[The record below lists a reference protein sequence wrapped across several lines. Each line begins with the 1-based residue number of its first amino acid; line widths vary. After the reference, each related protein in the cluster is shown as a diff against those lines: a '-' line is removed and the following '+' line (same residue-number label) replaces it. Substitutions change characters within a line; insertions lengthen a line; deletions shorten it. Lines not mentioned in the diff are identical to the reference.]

1 MSCQFKYI
9 IEELNRYHNWTILY
23 RFSCPGSE
31 RYNRK
36 SHRVNTEKKRMN
48 VPLPVTPSLDELKQE
63 SEDRFRV
70 LQNSNKSN
78 VSHVFASVL
87 SKTIIGILLVLCCLL
102 VPRCL
107 KVNNRFI
114 GSGEYFDIHPLV
126 EFSCS
131 NSLDVGISDGSHETP
146 GNVAFGWKEYI
157 RSETFTLPDYRHVF
171 ASRYPASWFLNIM
184 GGCLRCT
191 WFIRVQRGNKSRHLQ
206 RDLEN
211 TGCQRE
217 LKRHQYHQWIKDEK
231 RQRELKNT
239 GHRHNFTNNGQINP
253 FHWKCEF
260 YPI

>member
-1 MSCQFKYI
+1 M
-9 IEELNRYHNWTILY
+9 NRYHNWNILY

-36 SHRVNTEKKRMN
+36 SRRVNTEKKRLN
-48 VPLPVTPSLDELKQE
+48 IPLPVTPSLDELKQE

-70 LQNSNKSN
+70 LQKSNKSN

-131 NSLDVGISDGSHETP
+131 NNLDASISDGSHETP
-146 GNVAFGWKEYI
+146 GNVASGWKEYI

-171 ASRYPASWFLNIM
+171 ANRYPASWFSNVM
-184 GGCLRCT
+184 KGVSPMYV
-191 WFIRVQRGNKSRHLQ
+191 VQSSTKRKQRQTPAERSRKYRASKRIEKTPKSPMDKKQEDAERT
-206 RDLEN
+206 RKY
-211 TGCQRE
+211 RA
-217 LKRHQYHQWIKDEK
+217 LKKLHQHQ
-231 RQRELKNT
+231 
-239 GHRHNFTNNGQINP
+239 TNQP
-253 FHWKCEF
+253 F
-260 YPI
+260 PLVV

>member
-36 SHRVNTEKKRMN
+36 SRRVNTEKKKMN

-131 NSLDVGISDGSHETP
+131 NSLDVGISDDSHETP

-157 RSETFTLPDYRHVF
+157 CSETFTLPDYRHVF
-171 ASRYPASWFLNIM
+171 ASRYPASWFSNIM
-184 GGCLRCT
+184 GGVSPMYVVHSSTKRKQKQT
-191 WFIRVQRGNKSRHLQ
+191 PAERSRKYRASKRIEKTPISPMDKRRKKAERAKKYRASTQLYQHQ
-206 RDLEN
+206 TNQPIPLEV
-211 TGCQRE
+211 
-217 LKRHQYHQWIKDEK
+217 
-231 RQRELKNT
+231 
-239 GHRHNFTNNGQINP
+239 
-253 FHWKCEF
+253 
-260 YPI
+260 